1 MARVVESVDTRDL
14 KKLSPRGETP
24 EVNPV
29 KVGEGPDHVPQLVEL
44 TPNQARRIKRLSEGK
59 A

>member
-14 KKLSPRGETP
+14 NNLSPRGETP
-24 EVNPV
+24 GVEPV

-44 TPNQARRIKRLSEGK
+44 TPNQARRIKKAFEGK